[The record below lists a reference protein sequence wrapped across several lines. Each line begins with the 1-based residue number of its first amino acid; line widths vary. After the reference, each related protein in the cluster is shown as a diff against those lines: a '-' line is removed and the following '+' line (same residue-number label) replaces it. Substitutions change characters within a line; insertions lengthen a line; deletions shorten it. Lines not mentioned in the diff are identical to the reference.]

1 MQKKHQS
8 ALRSGNIDRNSSLM
22 LESRRRCLSVT
33 PAEQFAIVRC
43 QTKNYVPGLAIN
55 PWEKIVRRSQVKT
68 LRNILALSGLLLM
81 VASFVWMQVRPRERA
96 KPAAAEPRAA
106 QPSAAPGPFAVV
118 ILDPG
123 HGGQDSGAMCGV
135 LLEKDLTL
143 DVARR
148 IDRLLDSEGIATL
161 MTRLGD
167 TYVSLAD
174 RAAFVNR
181 IRNCIFVSIHF
192 NEDNKPVASGVET
205 YYPSHQVTKGSAL
218 ASWLPFLWRPL
229 SESPNP
235 ESQRLAGFIQEAL
248 VARTRAIDRGTQPG
262 QFFVIANVTYPAV
275 LIEGGFLTNKED
287 ISKLTSQDYRDQI
300 AAAVADGILHY
311 RDATTQ
317 RKPTLAITDPG
328 KR

>member
-1 MQKKHQS
+1 
-8 ALRSGNIDRNSSLM
+8 
-22 LESRRRCLSVT
+22 
-33 PAEQFAIVRC
+33 
-43 QTKNYVPGLAIN
+43 
-55 PWEKIVRRSQVKT
+55 VKS

-81 VASFVWMQVRPRERA
+81 MASFVWMQFRQTERA
-96 KPAAAEPRAA
+96 KSAAERKAA
-106 QPSAAPGPFAVV
+106 QPPVAPGPFAVV
-118 ILDPG
+118 VLDPG
-123 HGGQDSGAMCGV
+123 HGGQDSGAMCGG

-148 IDRLLDSEGIATL
+148 IATL

-174 RAAFVNR
+174 RAAFANR

-205 YYPSHQVTKGSAL
+205 YYASHQIATSSSV

-248 VARTRAIDRGTQPG
+248 VVRTRAIDRGTQPG
-262 QFFVIANVTYPAV
+262 QFFVIANVTSPAA

-287 ISKLTSQDYRDQI
+287 ISKLASEDYRDQI

-311 RDATTQ
+311 RDATSQ
-317 RKPTLAITDPG
+317 RKPTLAVTDPG
-328 KR
+328 RR